1 MFVWK
6 LKKAC
11 LFYLSDTYVWI
22 YVFRSSYEKL
32 LYQTLF
38 DIETDVLQNFVKRS
52 FLAKLLYA
60 YSSTK
65 DKLPLKYFIRKI
77 I

>member
-1 MFVWK
+1 M
-6 LKKAC
+6 
-11 LFYLSDTYVWI
+11 
-22 YVFRSSYEKL
+22 L
-32 LYQTLF
+32 L
-38 DIETDVLQNFVKRS
+38 ETDVLQNSVKS
-52 FLAKLLYA
+52 SALVKLLYT